1 MQNISFLIEIHKVI
15 CELQS
20 FFGFNF
26 IINVL
31 NKKSIIDLGT
41 WTIDFDEV
49 SLMDFNF

>member
-1 MQNISFLIEIHKVI
+1 MQNISFPVIKIHKVI

-49 SLMDFNF
+49 